1 MSNTSDLS
9 LYLLSIR
16 GTLASPTLEAAR
28 TLHNQT
34 AGAPANIAVA
44 QSLGDVSH
52 MVHVPLGG
60 AGKDAGEFLILDI
73 WNSMDGLN
81 QFFSN
86 PQVQH
91 QAGQIFTSRDP
102 VVWGAAEDFVGY
114 HLPAPFGKNERVTA
128 IVRGTVPSIKTARE
142 IHNAGSI
149 KMLAQARKAGN
160 LSHEAYLR
168 MAAPG
173 SPEGLEFFA
182 VDVWM
187 DHDGMHKFYDQ
198 PEFMQG
204 LDGLFTAEPD
214 FSVWAHPSGDWVE
227 W

>member
-1 MSNTSDLS
+1 MSKSSDLS

-16 GTLASPTLEAAR
+16 GTLASPTIEAAR
-28 TLHNQT
+28 AVHNQT

-52 MVHVPLGG
+52 MVYVPL
-60 AGKDAGEFLILDI
+60 ADAEKDSGEFLILDI

-91 QAGQIFTSRDP
+91 QAGEIFASRDP
-102 VVWGAAEDFVGY
+102 VVWSAAEGFVGY
-114 HLPAPFGKNERVTA
+114 NLPAPYGKNDR
-128 IVRGTVPSIKTARE
+128 IVSIARGTVPSVEKARE

-149 KMLAQARKAGN
+149 KMLGQARKAGN
-160 LSHEAYLR
+160 MSHEAYFR

-173 SPEGLEFFA
+173 SPEALEFFA
-182 VDVWM
+182 VDVWNN
-187 DHDGMHKFYDQ
+187 HDGMHSFYDL

-204 LDGLFTAEPD
+204 LDGLFTSEPD
-214 FSVWAHPSGDWVE
+214 FSVWGHPAGDWAE